1 MIAKVRVWRL
11 PTPSVAVC
19 PACTVPIRKGDRYQI
34 DDSGIFHERCH
45 TSYNLDRHK
54 WNRLLA
60 DDDLR
65 VITGTVRHPRTLR
78 RARHTRG
85 T

>member
-1 MIAKVRVWRL
+1 VIAKVRVWRL

-34 DDSGIFHERCH
+34 DDPGIFHERCH
-45 TSYNLDRHK
+45 TSYNLDRHE
-54 WNRLLA
+54 WNRRLA
-60 DDDLR
+60 AEGQN
-65 VITGTVRHPRTLR
+65 VITGTLRHPRELR
-78 RARHTRG
+78 YRRHTRG